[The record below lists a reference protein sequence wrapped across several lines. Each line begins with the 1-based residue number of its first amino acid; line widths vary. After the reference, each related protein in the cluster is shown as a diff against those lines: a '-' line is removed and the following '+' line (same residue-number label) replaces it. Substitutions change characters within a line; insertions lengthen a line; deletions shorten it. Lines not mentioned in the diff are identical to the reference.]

1 MLKLIKHDLVDNKYS
16 LSLSLKREEEGGGGK
31 EEEEDTNIIFLKSI
45 HESCLLSGSSIQGN
59 TISFYASSIQT
70 LKDYCF
76 TPFSISNAE
85 RCRKKC
91 SYNTAIHLVCS
102 LSKQQQYLEHYGY
115 SFYGIHLSDILVID
129 GCRFANINFEM
140 CKEIDPVSSSIT
152 LYSPFTRSELCFF
165 SPEMLASRHL
175 PASLHY
181 KTYYYSLGLLSLYCL
196 FGECVD
202 CVGADILKP
211 IVGTKLYFFILRM
224 LETNP
229 EDRRMIFV

>member
-16 LSLSLKREEEGGGGK
+16 LRREGG
-31 EEEEDTNIIFLKSI
+31 EEEDTNIIFLKSI
-45 HESCLLSGSSIQGN
+45 HESCLLSGSSIHGN

-70 LKDYCF
+70 LKDFCF
-76 TPFSISNAE
+76 TPFSISNADKVDGNE
-85 RCRKKC
+85 LKGNVRKKC

-140 CKEIDPVSSSIT
+140 CKEIDLVSSSIT
-152 LYSPFTRSELCFF
+152 LYSPFTRSERGFF
-165 SPEMLASRHL
+165 SPEMLATRHL
-175 PASLHY
+175 PASIHY
-181 KTYYYSLGLLSLYCL
+181 KTYYYSLGLLSLHCL
-196 FGECVD
+196 FGECLD
-202 CVGADILKP
+202 CVIVDILKP

-229 EDRRMIFV
+229 EERQMIFV

>member
-16 LSLSLKREEEGGGGK
+16 LSLSLKREEE
-31 EEEEDTNIIFLKSI
+31 DTNIIFLKSI
-45 HESCLLSGSSIQGN
+45 HESCLLSGSSIHGN

-70 LKDYCF
+70 LKDFCF

-91 SYNTAIHLVCS
+91 SYNTAIHLACS

-129 GCRFANINFEM
+129 GCRFVNINFEM
-140 CKEIDPVSSSIT
+140 CKEFDLVSSSIT

-165 SPEMLASRHL
+165 SPEMLATRHL

-202 CVGADILKP
+202 CLGDWVGAANILKP